1 MNKVSFSVH
10 SFRPR
15 FTGSERVDSHSI
27 HSSLDTNDMAH
38 HARHKPTK
46 DSTAQK
52 YSAEKINIFLN
63 VPGIDSSTL
72 ASILDAFSFK
82 P

>member
-15 FTGSERVDSHSI
+15 FTGSEWVDSHSI
-27 HSSLDTNDMAH
+27 HSSLGTNDMAH
-38 HARHKPTK
+38 HVRHNPTK

-52 YSAEKINIFLN
+52 YSAEKIKIFLN

-72 ASILDAFSFK
+72 ASMSDGFSSK